1 MGVKDEGGAAEL
13 EPTSLDDTLPND
25 GQPADVAAAE
35 GDGQP
40 QRREDLPPEDTS
52 RFDAREA
59 IANKRREKRA
69 EQVADQDEGAMAIR
83 RLANDPDAT
92 PDSDEGGAAGE
103 GGGGDAPADADD
115 PLMTLTIDGKKVEM
129 KRSEVIARAQIST
142 AADERL
148 KQLNAALDEVKK
160 LREGAGGQTNADG
173 ARTAQQNADDSRKP
187 APSSADQ
194 PDRKARAAQLVKDIQ
209 MGDADDDMAD
219 RLLSLVDEA
228 RGEGLSAEEA
238 RRVARDELRREQDEA
253 AAGEAFVRITQANE
267 ILVENPYVRNDYFG
281 ALVGQAIEE
290 LRSVVGMDEEGIN
303 TILRGA
309 PGYTPNQLIRL
320 NHDHFRRQINP
331 DGTPMYPKLSQPASL
346 MKAAAEKA
354 IKGWSATTKTE
365 VPFNDPF
372 ARGGKPTASGKA
384 PAAPVDRSARKA
396 RIETHTAPVTASS
409 GAGVSRM
416 QTKAP
421 QPLTREASKRAGF
434 ADIKAGRQTGARR

>member
-1 MGVKDEGGAAEL
+1 MGVRDEGGAAEL
-13 EPTSLDDTLPND
+13 EPTSLDDTPLEGQSD
-25 GQPADVAAAE
+25 GNLAAE
-35 GDGQP
+35 GNEGDQP
-40 QRREDLPPEDTS
+40 QRRDDLPPEDTS

-92 PDSDEGGAAGE
+92 PDSDEGAAGE
-103 GGGGDAPADADD
+103 GDGSNAAADADD
-115 PLMTLTIDGKKVEM
+115 PLMTLTIDGKKVEL
-129 KRSEVIARAQIST
+129 KRSEVVARAQIST

-148 KQLNAALDEVKK
+148 KQLNAALDRVK
-160 LREGAGGQTNADG
+160 LLEDAAGQTNAGG
-173 ARTAQQNADDSRKP
+173 AKTAQQNAEDSRKP

-228 RGEGLSAEEA
+228 RGEGLSADEA
-238 RRVARDELRREQDEA
+238 RRVARDELRREQDDA
-253 AAGEAFVRITQANE
+253 AAEDAFVRITQANE
-267 ILVENPYVRNDYFG
+267 VLAENPYVRNDFFG

-290 LRSVVGMDEEGIN
+290 LKSVVGMNDEGIN

-309 PGYTPNQLIRL
+309 EGYSPNQLVRL
-320 NHDHFRRQINP
+320 NHDHFRRQTNP
-331 DGTPMYPKLSQPASL
+331 DGSLMYPKLSQPASL
-346 MKAAAEKA
+346 MKSAAEKA
-354 IKGWSATTKTE
+354 IKGWTATTKAE
-365 VPFNDPF
+365 LAFVDPF
-372 ARGGKPTASGKA
+372 ARGAKPTASGKA
-384 PAAPVDRSARKA
+384 PPVDRSARKA
-396 RIETHTAPVTASS
+396 RIETHSAATTVAN

-416 QTKAP
+416 NTRAP

-434 ADIKAGRQTGARR
+434 ADIKAGRQTGGQR

>member
-13 EPTSLDDTLPND
+13 EPTSLDDTITND

-35 GDGQP
+35 GAEGDQP
-40 QRREDLPPEDTS
+40 QRRDDLPPEDTS

-92 PDSDEGGAAGE
+92 PDSDEGAAGE
-103 GGGGDAPADADD
+103 GDGSNAAADADD
-115 PLMTLTIDGKKVEM
+115 PLMTLTIDGKKVEL
-129 KRSEVIARAQIST
+129 KRSEVIARAQIAT

-160 LREGAGGQTNADG
+160 LKEGAGGQTNADG
-173 ARTAQQNADDSRKP
+173 TRTAQQNADDGRKP
-187 APSSADQ
+187 APSTADQ

-219 RLLSLVDEA
+219 RLLSLVDET
-228 RGEGLSAEEA
+228 RREGVSREEA
-238 RRVARDELRREQDEA
+238 IQLAREEMRREQDA
-253 AAGEAFVRITQANE
+253 AATEQAYVRFVQAND
-267 ILVENPYVRNDYFG
+267 ILVEKEYVREDFLKG
-281 ALVGQAIEE
+281 MVGQALEE
-290 LRSVVGMDEEGIN
+290 LRSVLDEDGIN
-303 TILRGA
+303 AILRGA
-309 PGYTPNQLIRL
+309 PGYSPNALIRI
-320 NHDHFRRQINP
+320 NHDHFRLATKP
-331 DGTPMYPKLSQPASL
+331 DGSPAYPQLSRPEAL
-346 MKAAAEKA
+346 MKVGAEYA
-354 IKGWSATTKTE
+354 IGRWNKSEGAR
-365 VPFNDPF
+365 VAINDPF
-372 ARGGKPTASGKA
+372 GKGAKPTASGKA

-396 RIETHTAPVTASS
+396 RIETHTAPVTASN
-409 GAGVSRM
+409 GAGVNRM
-416 QTKAP
+416 QTRAP